1 VSSVPWRER
10 QIGGDRSF
18 ATLPELHSC
27 LSRVLRWR
35 VPPNWSVSEWR
46 NEIRAEAAC
55 AAWQAVSE
63 YDPSRG
69 VPFSAFARQRVLT
82 HTLTRLRQEWAYAL
96 RCAQEQE
103 PADSHN
109 RESDSAP
116 YTLFEDWPRG
126 ALARLSKP
134 DLWLIGQLFLRGRT
148 EAEIARKI
156 GITQQGVNKRKWL
169 ILSNLRQLIGKESSL
184 EGGVFSPD
192 RLRAPDAIRHKK
204 KRTQL

>member
-1 VSSVPWRER
+1 MSSVLRRES
-10 QIGGDRSF
+10 QIAGDRSL
-18 ATLPELHSC
+18 ATMPELHSC

-63 YDPSRG
+63 YDASRG

-103 PADSHN
+103 AADSHH
-109 RESDSAP
+109 RESDSAH
-116 YTLFEDWPRG
+116 YTLFEDWPRA

-148 EAEIARKI
+148 EAEIAKKI
-156 GITQQGVNKRKWL
+156 GITQQGVNKRKGL
-169 ILSNLRQLIGKESSL
+169 ILSNLRQLVGKESSR
-184 EGGVFSPD
+184 EGGVFSPA
-192 RLRAPDAIRHKK
+192 RPSESDAIRHKK
-204 KRTQL
+204 KRNRL